1 MATLSWGWWLSG
13 VAYWGLAAAALVAAV
28 LRMKKKGVS
37 AAGVAVVV
45 LVVAMVVGTVV
56 AARGKVMEGMKKVV
70 KQVERK
76 KVVKQVNPRNKE
88 KKVVKPPFPYTRW
101 NQLGLLGPWK
111 PASYQ

>member
-45 LVVAMVVGTVV
+45 LVVGMVV
-56 AARGKVMEGMKKVV
+56 AARGKVMEGMFRFAGGDIGT
-70 KQVERK
+70 RK
-76 KVVKQVNPRNKE
+76 KARRSFQFSKR
-88 KKVVKPPFPYTRW
+88 
-101 NQLGLLGPWK
+101 
-111 PASYQ
+111 

>member
-45 LVVAMVVGTVV
+45 LVVAMVVSTVV
-56 AARGKVMEGMKKVV
+56 VARGKVMEGMNETRVFGPVTRELRKSYIGN
-70 KQVERK
+70 RK
-76 KVVKQVNPRNKE
+76 KEQEEEQARMIEEMK
-88 KKVVKPPFPYTRW
+88 W
-101 NQLGLLGPWK
+101 
-111 PASYQ
+111 S